1 MTNSMNVVF
10 VQGINTAYRGAY
22 DTVEG
27 LLEPI
32 QVRFF
37 YTTREEPLPKALERL
52 VCLLKGADAILAHS
66 LGAVYLR
73 LACELWR
80 PQVPIVLTNAV
91 VNPRAQLEL
100 FARSPVALLK
110 AARDALAGARSLLHS
125 LGLPGLSPRAL
136 YAPTCLFLAEP
147 FTYLDE
153 RRWPAWREWL
163 GGNLFGINLE
173 QVLDVLLRV
182 DALANGGALWR
193 GYDIRVILGADDDTT
208 PLGRVLEVESP
219 SRILSLRC
227 RHEPFNDSRGV
238 QQAWAAAVKDCL
250 T

>member
-1 MTNSMNVVF
+1 MNVVF
-10 VQGINTAYRGAY
+10 VQGINTAYRDTY
-22 DTVEG
+22 DAVEG

-32 QVRFF
+32 HVRFF

-52 VCLLKGADAILAHS
+52 VCLLKSADAILAHS

-80 PQVPIVLTNAV
+80 PRVPIVLTNAV
-91 VNPRAQLEL
+91 VNPRAQLGL

-110 AARDALAGARSLLHS
+110 AARDALAGARSLLQS
-125 LGLPGLSPRAL
+125 LGIPGLSPRAL
-136 YAPTCLFLAEP
+136 YVPTCIFLAEP
-147 FTYLDE
+147 LTYLEE
-153 RRWPAWREWL
+153 RLWPTWREWL

-182 DALANGGALWR
+182 DALAEDGALWR
-193 GYDIRVILGADDDTT
+193 GHDVRLILGTDDDTT
-208 PLGRVLEVESP
+208 PLGRVLEVEAP
-219 SRILSLRC
+219 SRILSLQC

-238 QQAWAAAVKDCL
+238 QQAWVEAVSSCL